1 MTVKQMKETI
11 ATYGNKVG
19 ELNTKEQMKLL
30 LSLERAV
37 EKIEMLNEFIQM
49 SANTFKSMCE

>member
-19 ELNTKEQMKLL
+19 ELNEKEQMKLL

-49 SANTFKSMCE
+49 SANTFKNMCE